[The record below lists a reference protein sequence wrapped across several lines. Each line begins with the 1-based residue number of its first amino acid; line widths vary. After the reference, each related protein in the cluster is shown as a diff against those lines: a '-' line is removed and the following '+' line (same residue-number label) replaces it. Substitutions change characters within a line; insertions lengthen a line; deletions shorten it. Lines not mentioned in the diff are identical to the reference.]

1 MKNSKSQI
9 SIEYVIIVGF
19 ATFILIGVLSLALIY
34 SGTIKDRIKL
44 VQVNNFAN
52 KILSTSE
59 SVFYYGEPS
68 KATISAFLP
77 AGVIN
82 ISILGNT
89 LYIETQTSSGIEKN
103 GFVSKV
109 PIKGNITTS
118 PGIKRL
124 EFTAEETTVSITKL
138 SS

>member
-1 MKNSKSQI
+1 MKSSKSQI

-19 ATFILIGVLSLALIY
+19 ATFILIGILSLALIY
-34 SGTIKDRIKL
+34 SGSIKDRIKL

-77 AGVIN
+77 EGVIN
-82 ISILGNT
+82 ITISGNT

-103 GFVSKV
+103 GFLSNV
-109 PIKGNITTS
+109 PITGDITTS

-124 EFTAEETTVSITKL
+124 EFTAEETTVSINKL
-138 SS
+138 S

>member
-1 MKNSKSQI
+1 MKNRKSQI

-19 ATFILIGVLSLALIY
+19 TTFILIGVLSLALIY

-68 KATISAFLP
+68 KATVSVVLP
-77 AGVIN
+77 KGVIN
-82 ISILGNT
+82 ITILGNT

-103 GFVSKV
+103 GFVSNV
-109 PIKGNITTS
+109 PITGDITTS
-118 PGIKRL
+118 PGIKKL
-124 EFTAEETTVSITKL
+124 VFTAEETSVSISKL